1 MLPDPAPV
9 WIAIHGGML
18 RTRTDLSWFASKRG
32 LIRLSPRVSTEHAES
47 MQADAD
53 LLKEVSLFQFLDER
67 ERADLAAQLEVVSLR
82 EGEVLFQIGEPG
94 EALFVIRSG
103 EAEVF
108 FKNDTGERLVLEVV
122 TAGDFVGELSLLDRG
137 SRSATVVA
145 TKPTE
150 ALRLD
155 REGLEQFLMVR
166 PQAAMDLLAAMGR
179 RLRVSAD
186 RLRHTASRNVNE
198 EVEDHRSIVQK
209 AADWIA
215 EFAGSISFLM
225 IHVGWFGSWLLV
237 NSVKFPGIPQ
247 FDPFPFGLLTLT
259 VSLEAIFLSVFV
271 LLSQNR
277 QAAKEH
283 VRSDIEYEVN
293 LKAELEI
300 AHLHEKMDRLTADVL
315 LRMDRI
321 QRSVDHREGSG
332 QGGRNRQSTDLT
344 QS

>member
-1 MLPDPAPV
+1 MPNNPPDWIGTQGGFLWPLIHLPGFAFIYERIP
-9 WIAIHGGML
+9 
-18 RTRTDLSWFASKRG
+18 LSSLG
-32 LIRLSPRVSTEHAES
+32 SPEQAER

-53 LLKEVSLFQFLDER
+53 LLKEVSLFQFLDDR
-67 ERADLAAQLEVVSLR
+67 ERADLAAQLEVIKLR

-94 EALFVIRSG
+94 DALFVIRSG

-179 RLRVSAD
+179 RLRVSAE

-198 EVEDHRSIVQK
+198 ELEDHRSIVQK

-215 EFAGSISFLM
+215 EFAGSIAFLM
-225 IHVGWFGSWLLV
+225 IHVAWFGSWLLV
-237 NSVKFPGIPQ
+237 NSVKLPGIPQ

-321 QRSVDHREGSG
+321 QRSIDQRDVSG
-332 QGGRNRQSTDLT
+332 QGSRDRQSAGLT